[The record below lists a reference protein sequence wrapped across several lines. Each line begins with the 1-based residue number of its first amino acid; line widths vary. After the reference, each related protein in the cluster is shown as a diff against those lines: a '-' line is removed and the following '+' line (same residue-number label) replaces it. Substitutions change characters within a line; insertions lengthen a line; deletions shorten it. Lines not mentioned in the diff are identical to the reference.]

1 MFEKKQITQKKGNE
15 NRTCWG
21 KKYKQQQF
29 QKKESQNNPFKK
41 QRTKGC
47 KHDIRS

>member
-21 KKYKQQQF
+21 KDIQTITIS
-29 QKKESQNNPFKK
+29 KERKSK
-41 QRTKGC
+41 
-47 KHDIRS
+47 